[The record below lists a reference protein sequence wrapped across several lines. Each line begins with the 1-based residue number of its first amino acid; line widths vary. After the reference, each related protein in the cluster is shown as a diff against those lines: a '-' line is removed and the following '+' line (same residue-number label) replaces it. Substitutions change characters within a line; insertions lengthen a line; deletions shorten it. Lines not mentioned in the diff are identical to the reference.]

1 MMKSNWEKDIHD
13 RLGNFEQDAPDGL
26 WADISKKMSEKE
38 KNHIP
43 SGVPVRSH
51 GLYRAACMAA
61 AACVALILGYTFYGN
76 YNNQKDDGKQTASTS
91 SGKDVD
97 ATYPQSPRPR
107 PTLLAEADRPNIAKT
122 DGTGIIHQTS
132 ASIDNDTSDC
142 KPTNNITDSDSQ
154 VSVSEKD
161 KDNGQRE
168 PDNHLEHPH
177 DPLLASNWETRGRTH
192 ADGASRWT
200 VSASTTGAMGWE
212 KTSTYMGEPIVAVG
226 PDDTEWQDLPML
238 GIALFNQGKEVTTQ
252 YKHHLPVRFGLKVAY
267 AFNERL
273 SIESGLTYTRL
284 SSDIK
289 SGSENNYFTGEQ
301 RLNYVGVP
309 VGVRCNALAFNRFSM
324 YGTAN
329 VLLEKCV
336 SGSVT
341 NNYVINNSL
350 NKSES
355 KSVSSKPLQLS
366 VGASVGVQFNVL
378 DNVDIYAEPGLRYH
392 FDDGSSI
399 QTIYK
404 EKPLDFDFSIGI
416 RYTINK

>member
-43 SGVPVRSH
+43 SGMPVRSH
-51 GLYRAACMAA
+51 RLYRAACMAA

-76 YNNQKDDGKQTASTS
+76 YNNQKDDGKQPPRIVSTEGADTAHPVASQ
-91 SGKDVD
+91 
-97 ATYPQSPRPR
+97 PQ

-132 ASIDNDTSDC
+132 ASTGNDTSAS
-142 KPTNNITDSDSQ
+142 KPIDNITDSDSQ
-154 VSVSEKD
+154 VSASAKD
-161 KDNGQRE
+161 KDNGQRGS
-168 PDNHLEHPH
+168 DNHLEHPH
-177 DPLLASNWETRGRTH
+177 DPLLASNWETQGRAH
-192 ADGASRWT
+192 ADGALRWT

-212 KTSTYMGEPIVAVG
+212 KTSTYMGEPIVTVG

-238 GIALFNQGKEVTTQ
+238 GITLFNQGKEVTTQ

-404 EKPLDFDFSIGI
+404 EKPLNFDFSIGI